1 MTRTWPADA
10 ALVLAL
16 VLVVAVG
23 ACSPAPR
30 PPEDSEATDPH
41 REDTAM
47 RETASLQATSKDGTV
62 IGVRSSGEGPALLL
76 VHGTTADHRRWAGI
90 SPRLEAHFT
99 VHAMDRRGR
108 GMSGDGAI
116 YALEREA
123 EDVAAVLEAIGEPTL
138 VLGHSYGALTT
149 LEAALL
155 TDRIHRMI
163 LYEPPVPV
171 DPGSFPASAADRMQA
186 LVDRGENEAALEIFF
201 REVVGM
207 PDHEFEVYRNLPMWP
222 VRVGL
227 APTVPR
233 EMAIERTYRFDAG
246 RFAGLSVPTLLLL
259 GGDSPPIFQR
269 ALEAV
274 AEALPNGQVAVMPG
288 EQHVAM
294 DTNPELFLR
303 EVLGFFGHEGR

>member
-1 MTRTWPADA
+1 MPQ
-10 ALVLAL
+10 
-16 VLVVAVG
+16 
-23 ACSPAPR
+23 AP
-30 PPEDSEATDPH
+30 
-41 REDTAM
+41 
-47 RETASLQATSKDGTV
+47 SLRATSKDGTT
-62 IGVRSSGEGPALLL
+62 IGVNRSGEGPPLLL

-108 GMSGDGAI
+108 GMSGDGAV

-123 EDVAAVLEAIGEPTL
+123 EDVAAVLEAIGEPAF
-138 VLGHSYGALTT
+138 VLGHSYGALAT

-155 TDRIHRMI
+155 TDRIARMI

-171 DPGSFPASAADRMQA
+171 EPGSLPTGAADRMQA

-207 PDHEFEVYRNLPMWP
+207 PDHEFEVYRALPMWP

-233 EMAIERTYRFDAG
+233 EMAIEHLYRFEPE
-246 RFAGLSVPTLLLL
+246 RYEGLRVPTLLLL
-259 GGDSPPIFQR
+259 GGDSPPLFRR

-274 AEALPNGQVAVMPG
+274 AEALPNGQIAVMPG

-303 EVLGFFGHEGR
+303 EVLGFLGKEG